1 MEKTLK
7 RLTWLVSVTAF
18 LVFGSVATYY
28 AIESNFAQERVLYWT
43 KMKSDSDNEC
53 ITDNTNDITQCLS
66 REPVYYELFTSAV
79 RLGIEASNLTGTFLV
94 LTLTVPL
101 TVWYLFFSF
110 RWVLT
115 GRKPW
120 QRESLPPA

>member
-7 RLTWLVSVTAF
+7 RLAWLVSVTAF
-18 LVFGSVATYY
+18 VGFGSVGTVN
-28 AIESNFAQERVLYWT
+28 AIREHTAHEHAMHWT
-43 KMKSDSDNEC
+43 KVQRDDHDACLKDE
-53 ITDNTNDITQCLS
+53 TQCRSSANEELLVESFS
-66 REPVYYELFTSAV
+66 RV
-79 RLGIEASNLTGTFLV
+79 RNKAGGLAETFLV

-101 TVWYLFFSF
+101 TVWFLFFSF